1 MAQTEAQKIFY
12 EAINEFEEIT
22 NEEVVTSP
30 RIPQDYLND
39 GDYVVITKS
48 ENYALNLCT
57 TNLEGFED
65 RHFLDEKLIYS
76 TFVETYSGETYY
88 IYITQTAEFDEDDA
102 VEFLATQEQIY
113 EYHKQEEQKTV
124 ILKMEL
130 S

>member
-1 MAQTEAQKIFY
+1 MAITLSQRKFY
-12 EAINEFEEIT
+12 EAINELEEMT
-22 NEEVVTSP
+22 ENEVVTSP

-48 ENYALNLCT
+48 EKYSLNLCT
-57 TNLEGFED
+57 TNLEGFDD

>member
-1 MAQTEAQKIFY
+1 MRTTAQERLDN
-12 EAINEFEEIT
+12 AINEFEEIT

-113 EYHKQEEQKTV
+113 EYYKQEEQKTV

>member
-1 MAQTEAQKIFY
+1 MRTTAQERLDN
-12 EAINEFEEIT
+12 AINEFEEIT

-76 TFVETYSGETYY
+76 TFVETPEGETYY

>member
-1 MAQTEAQKIFY
+1 MAITLAQRKFY
-12 EAINEFEEIT
+12 EAINEFEEMT
-22 NEEVVTSP
+22 ENEVVTSP

-113 EYHKQEEQKTV
+113 EYRKQEEQKTV

>member
-1 MAQTEAQKIFY
+1 MAITLSQRKFY
-12 EAINEFEEIT
+12 EAINELEEMT
-22 NEEVVTSP
+22 ENEVVTSP

>member
-1 MAQTEAQKIFY
+1 MKTAQENFY
-12 EAINEFEEIT
+12 EAINEFEEMT
-22 NEEVVTSP
+22 ENEVVTSP

-76 TFVETYSGETYY
+76 TFVETYSDETYY

>member
-1 MAQTEAQKIFY
+1 MAITLSQRKFY
-12 EAINEFEEIT
+12 EAINELEEMT
-22 NEEVVTSP
+22 ENEVATSP

>member
-1 MAQTEAQKIFY
+1 MAITLSQRKFY
-12 EAINEFEEIT
+12 EAINEFEEMT
-22 NEEVVTSP
+22 ENEVVTSP

>member
-12 EAINEFEEIT
+12 EAINEFEEMT

-57 TNLEGFED
+57 TDLEGFED
-65 RHFLDEKLIYS
+65 RYFLDEKLIYS
-76 TFVETYSGETYY
+76 TFVETYTDETYY

>member
-1 MAQTEAQKIFY
+1 MKTAQENFY
-12 EAINEFEEIT
+12 EAINEFEEMT
-22 NEEVVTSP
+22 ENEVVTSP

>member
-1 MAQTEAQKIFY
+1 
-12 EAINEFEEIT
+12 
-22 NEEVVTSP
+22 
-30 RIPQDYLND
+30 
-39 GDYVVITKS
+39 
-48 ENYALNLCT
+48 
-57 TNLEGFED
+57 
-65 RHFLDEKLIYS
+65 KLIYS

>member
-1 MAQTEAQKIFY
+1 MRTTAQERLDN
-12 EAINEFEEIT
+12 AINEFEEIT

-48 ENYALNLCT
+48 EKYSLNLCT
-57 TNLEGFED
+57 TNLEGFDD

-76 TFVETYSGETYY
+76 TFVETYAGETYY

>member
-12 EAINEFEEIT
+12 EAINEFEEMT

-48 ENYALNLCT
+48 ENYALSLCMT
-57 TNLEGFED
+57 DLEGFED
-65 RHFLDEKLIYS
+65 RYFLDEKLIYS
-76 TFVETYSGETYY
+76 TSVETYTDETYY
-88 IYITQTAEFDEDDA
+88 IYITQTTEFEEDNA
-102 VEFLATQEQIY
+102 VEFLATQVEIDADK
-113 EYHKQEEQKTV
+113 KQEEQTTV

>member
-1 MAQTEAQKIFY
+1 MRTTAQERLDN
-12 EAINEFEEIT
+12 AINEFEEIT

-76 TFVETYSGETYY
+76 TFVETYAGETYY
-88 IYITQTAEFDEDDA
+88 IYITQTAEFDENDA
-102 VEFLATQEQIY
+102 VEFLATQDQIY

>member
-1 MAQTEAQKIFY
+1 MRTTAQERLDN
-12 EAINEFEEIT
+12 AINEFEEIT

-30 RIPQDYLND
+30 LIPQDYLND

>member
-1 MAQTEAQKIFY
+1 MKCEIKFD
-12 EAINEFEEIT
+12 EAINELEEMIE
-22 NEEVVTSP
+22 NEVITSP
-30 RIPQDYLND
+30 QIPQDYLND
-39 GDYVVITKS
+39 GDDVVISKS
-48 ENYALNLCT
+48 ENYALKLCT

-76 TFVETYSGETYY
+76 TFVETPAGETYY

-124 ILKMEL
+124 ILRNEL
-130 S
+130 N

>member
-1 MAQTEAQKIFY
+1 MRTTAQERLDN
-12 EAINEFEEIT
+12 AINEIEEIT

>member
-1 MAQTEAQKIFY
+1 MAITLSQRKFY
-12 EAINEFEEIT
+12 EAINEFEEMT
-22 NEEVVTSP
+22 ENEVVTSP

-48 ENYALNLCT
+48 EKYSLNLCT
-57 TNLEGFED
+57 TNLEGFDD

-76 TFVETYSGETYY
+76 TFVETYAGETYY